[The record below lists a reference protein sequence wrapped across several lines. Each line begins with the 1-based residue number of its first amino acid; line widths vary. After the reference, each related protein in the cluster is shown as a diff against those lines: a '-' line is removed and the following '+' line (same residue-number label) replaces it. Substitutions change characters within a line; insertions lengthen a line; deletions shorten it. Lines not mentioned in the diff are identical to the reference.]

1 MYEDYMQSFFNYP
14 INGYQNTYDQKVER
28 FPYEGYYNRN
38 MSENNCNLYYP
49 FQTQTQ
55 FTNSREMSNNEIEG
69 MYPEIYKIIY
79 PMVKR
84 VCSQNNK
91 TITPELIENMVD
103 IIYTN
108 IETNNEIDLNIT
120 INNDLRGEKKID
132 NSSSEKE
139 NRALRRNNN
148 IADLIKILILRELI
162 GRPRC
167 PGNNCRPGMY
177 PPPRPPYMDRPPFP
191 RYEF

>member
-1 MYEDYMQSFFNYP
+1 MYEDYMQNYFNYP
-14 INGYQNTYDQKVER
+14 MNGYQNTYDQMIEKL
-28 FPYEGYYNRN
+28 PYDGYYNRN
-38 MSENNCNLYYP
+38 MPENNCNLYYP
-49 FQTQTQ
+49 FQIQ
-55 FTNSREMSNNEIEG
+55 NSREMSYNEIER

-79 PMVKR
+79 PMVKKI
-84 VCSQNNK
+84 CSQNNK
-91 TITPELIENMVD
+91 PITPEVIENIVD

-120 INNDLRGEKKID
+120 INNDLRGENKAD
-132 NSSSEKE
+132 NNNMEKE
-139 NRALRRNNN
+139 SRVSRRNNN
-148 IADLIKILILRELI
+148 IADLIKILVLRELI

-177 PPPRPPYMDRPPFP
+177 PPQRPPYMDRPPFP